1 MGAESGRGLT
11 PGARDIPAH
20 PTTCQQETMQHQSS
34 NRATHTNTRVG
45 EDRTDDASGL
55 LPPIEQTQ
63 QLLSNTDTKHTM
75 NPLREYTRHGI
86 TRRITHR
93 RNNVAIASGKH
104 DFEVI
109 IIQSHQGRII
119 AGNEIPPSEYPP
131 SSEQWGCKGWTYR
144 TLDEAIEKYKQL

>member
-1 MGAESGRGLT
+1 
-11 PGARDIPAH
+11 
-20 PTTCQQETMQHQSS
+20 
-34 NRATHTNTRVG
+34 
-45 EDRTDDASGL
+45 
-55 LPPIEQTQ
+55 
-63 QLLSNTDTKHTM
+63 M